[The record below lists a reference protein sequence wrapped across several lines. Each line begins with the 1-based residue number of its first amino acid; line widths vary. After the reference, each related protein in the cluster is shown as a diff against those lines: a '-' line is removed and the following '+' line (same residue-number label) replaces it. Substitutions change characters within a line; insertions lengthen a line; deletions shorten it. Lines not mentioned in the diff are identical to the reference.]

1 MFLKKDIIKKQA
13 DRSFEIWIC
22 KSWIEARNNMG
33 RYTYTI
39 EKIEAIA
46 EKFRNMPPP
55 EPEKRLCSKQEAVA
69 MLSKEIQTLQ
79 KRGYTLDQIAAA
91 LRGDGLEIT
100 TPTLKSYLQRAQLQK
115 QKSKSPPRKK
125 EAEKTNG
132 ANGKSEGGSEPSR
145 ATFTPRLDTEDI

>member
-1 MFLKKDIIKKQA
+1 
-13 DRSFEIWIC
+13 
-22 KSWIEARNNMG
+22 MG

-69 MLSKEIQTLQ
+69 MLSKEIQALQ
-79 KRGYTLDQIAAA
+79 KRGYKLEQIAEA
-91 LRGDGLEIT
+91 LRGEGLEIT

-132 ANGKSEGGSEPSR
+132 GSEPSR
-145 ATFTPRLDTEDI
+145 ATFMPKPDSDDI